1 MAILTSDEAL
11 GNVLETARTVAV
23 LGAHPDPGKPAHFVP
38 RYLAENGY
46 RIVPI
51 NPGYTDRQL
60 FGETPRAELTDLEE
74 EIDIVDVFRRS
85 EHLPAHADEILA
97 MRPLPKVVWLQQ
109 GIRHDEVARELAE
122 AGIDVVQDA
131 CMLAMHKKL
140 GIGRT
145 GAP

>member
-1 MAILTSDEAL
+1 
-11 GNVLETARTVAV
+11 
-23 LGAHPDPGKPAHFVP
+23 
-38 RYLAENGY
+38 
-46 RIVPI
+46 
-51 NPGYTDRQL
+51 
-60 FGETPRAELTDLEE
+60 
-74 EIDIVDVFRRS
+74 
-85 EHLPAHADEILA
+85 